1 MPGQIS
7 ILIIYTGGT
16 IGMVKDPETGSLL
29 PVDFA
34 QISSQVPELKRFGY
48 QLKTITYDPPIDSS
62 NMSPEI
68 WVGLAGL
75 IEKNYTAYDGF
86 VILHGTDT
94 MAYSASALSF
104 ILENLDKPVIF
115 TGSQLPIGTLRT
127 DGKENLI
134 TAIEIAAAR
143 EDGLPVVPEV
153 CIYFENALYRGNR
166 THKNNA
172 ENFNAF
178 TSDNYPPLAET
189 GVYIRY
195 NHAHI
200 RKAGRNAPLRVQC
213 SLSAEIAILKIFPGI
228 TASVVEH
235 ILSIQS
241 VKAIILETFGSGN
254 APCVPWFL
262 EALKKAV
269 DRGLVVLNVTQC
281 DGGSVE
287 MDRYETGVE
296 LGRLGVISG
305 HDSTTEAAVTKLMYL
320 FGKYGDPATVK
331 KMLNI
336 SLVGEITV

>member
-1 MPGQIS
+1 MSGQIS

-48 QLKTITYDPPIDSS
+48 QLKAITYDPPIDSS

-75 IEKNYTAYDGF
+75 IEEYYRSYDGF

-104 ILENLDKPVIF
+104 IMENLDKPVIF

-143 EDGLPVVPEV
+143 ENGLPLVPEV
-153 CIYFENALYRGNR
+153 CIYFENALFRGNR

-178 TSDNYPPLAET
+178 TSDNYPVLAEA
-189 GVYIRY
+189 GVTIRY
-195 NHAHI
+195 NHDRI
-200 RKAGRNAPLRVQC
+200 RRPAENASLKVQRQF
-213 SLSAEIAILKIFPGI
+213 SAEIAILKIFPGI
-228 TASVVEH
+228 SAPVVEH
-235 ILSIQS
+235 ILAIPT
-241 VKAIILETFGSGN
+241 VKAVILETFGSGN
-254 APCVPWFL
+254 APNVPWFL
-262 EALKKAV
+262 QALKKAV
-269 DRGLVVLNVTQC
+269 DRGLVIMNVTQC
-281 DGGSVE
+281 DAGSVE

-296 LGRLGVISG
+296 LGRLGVVSG
-305 HDSTTEAAVTKLMYL
+305 YDSTTEAAVTKLMYL
-320 FGKYGDPATVK
+320 FGKYGDPDLVK
-331 KMLNI
+331 KFLNI